1 MKLAQF
7 AKHEEDYFSLMVG
20 KNIVLENVQ
29 VLFDQI
35 KASAERSILPSII
48 VTTGICYSNKK
59 HQK

>member
-1 MKLAQF
+1 
-7 AKHEEDYFSLMVG
+7 MVG